1 MFLIIL
7 ILMHYNFYQIISYL
21 IQIILFLLLD
31 KYLKDTKKL
40 NKNTL
45 ISNENEFSFN
55 LPNDNII
62 SSGLSVLYI

>member
-1 MFLIIL
+1 
-7 ILMHYNFYQIISYL
+7 MHYNFYQIISYL